1 MAVRVRYSVKV
12 SVSSN
17 SDTETGDLGNLAFEV
32 VDDQQGEGGARKFRL
47 PAGSVDTPIE
57 LGNVADAKLLFVKTN
72 AKDPLDDPVAIE
84 LNYPLTTNDA
94 IVIKPIGTAKEGHY
108 ILTTDSLTALFAS
121 NPGAVDMELTLV
133 VAGD

>member
-1 MAVRVRYSVKV
+1 MTVRVRYSVKV

-17 SDTETGDLGNLAFEV
+17 SDSEDADLGNLSFDV
-32 VDDQQGEGGARKFRL
+32 VDDQLNEGGTRKFTL
-47 PAGSVDTPIE
+47 AAGAVDVPLN
-57 LGNVADAKLLFVKTN
+57 LGNIADAKVLFVKTN

-84 LNYPLTTNDA
+84 LNKELITNDA
-94 IVIKPIGTAKEGHY
+94 IIVKPVGTAKQGHY
-108 ILTTDSLTALFAS
+108 LLTTDTLTALFGT